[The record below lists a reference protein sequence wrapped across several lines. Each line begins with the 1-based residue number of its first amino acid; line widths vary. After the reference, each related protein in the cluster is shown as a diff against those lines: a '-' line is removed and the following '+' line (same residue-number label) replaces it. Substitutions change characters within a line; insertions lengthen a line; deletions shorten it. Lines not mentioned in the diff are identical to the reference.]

1 LPLSQTAVVA
11 ELAERWARGD
21 REAVEELVHP
31 DVEIDVTVRVLNPE
45 VYSGYEGLWRLADDI
60 SELWEYGDTEVHRL
74 VERGDEVL
82 MIRTTAMRARASG
95 LEFAEPVAQRYRL
108 EDGRVIRMTL
118 LTDVERAIADF
129 EAGRPPHPPAE

>member
-1 LPLSQTAVVA
+1 LRLSQTAVVA

-45 VYSGYEGLWRLADDI
+45 VYRGYEGLWRLADDI